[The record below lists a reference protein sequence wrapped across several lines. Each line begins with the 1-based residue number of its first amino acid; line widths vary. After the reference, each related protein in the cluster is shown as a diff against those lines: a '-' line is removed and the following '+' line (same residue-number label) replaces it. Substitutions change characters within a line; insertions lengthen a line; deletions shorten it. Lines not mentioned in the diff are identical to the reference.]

1 MLKKILLEIYERDLN
16 NLKKEINLYEDETK
30 LWVLKDGITNSAG
43 NLTLHLIGNLN
54 HFFGATLDKNGFVRD
69 RDREFTLKN
78 VAREDLNA
86 RIDDALVVVKQTLNN
101 LSEADF
107 GKDYPLKFNDKIVK
121 TDFMLIH
128 LATHLTYHL
137 GQINYHRRLIS

>member
-1 MLKKILLEIYERDLN
+1 MLKKVLLKIYERDLN

-54 HFFGATLDKNGFVRD
+54 HFIGALLGNSGYVRYRDGEFSSKNISR
-69 RDREFTLKN
+69 N
-78 VAREDLNA
+78 DLNSK
-86 RIDDALVVVKQTLNN
+86 IDATIAIVTKTLQN
-101 LSEADF
+101 LSDEDF
-107 GKDYPLKFNDKIVK
+107 EQDFPEQYQGETVK

-128 LATHLTYHL
+128 LSTHLAYHL